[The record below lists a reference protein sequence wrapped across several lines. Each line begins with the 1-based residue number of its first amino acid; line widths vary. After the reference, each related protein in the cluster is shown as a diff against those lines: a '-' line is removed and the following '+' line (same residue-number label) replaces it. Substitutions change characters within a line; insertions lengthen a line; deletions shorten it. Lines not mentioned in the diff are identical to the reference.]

1 MKRLFFILLIIYLTP
16 AIGQDWNLD
25 KVTFK
30 GKVKHVLSS
39 YKSLEYENDFEHV
52 EVWFNQNGKL
62 TKKSNYNE
70 DWKETN
76 LYNSE
81 VLIYKKQAFCLT
93 EFTIRNGDTIRYE
106 TYEYDTLNRVYKS
119 LLYISGGLYNVTN
132 YYYNLGN
139 KLEKTVSQ
147 LQKQSDITFINTYKY
162 DKNLNMIEDSRK
174 SEGWNYVTTWDYSPE
189 NLLITE
195 TYTDDLRPIDS
206 YIINYTY
213 NNFNKVIREQ
223 KTNINGE
230 HIYDRHLTYNFALDI
245 SEEYYITVEKDTLAT
260 YNHSYEYD
268 SIGNW
273 TRHQVTYNNFPYEL
287 TTRKI
292 EYHY

>member
-1 MKRLFFILLIIYLTP
+1 M
-16 AIGQDWNLD
+16 
-25 KVTFK
+25 
-30 GKVKHVLSS
+30 KHVLSS

-52 EVWFNQNGKL
+52 EVWFNQNSKL

-81 VLIYKKQAFCLT
+81 VLISKKQAFCLT

-195 TYTDDLRPIDS
+195 TYTDDLRPSDS

-268 SIGNW
+268 PIGN
-273 TRHQVTYNNFPYEL
+273 
-287 TTRKI
+287 
-292 EYHY
+292 